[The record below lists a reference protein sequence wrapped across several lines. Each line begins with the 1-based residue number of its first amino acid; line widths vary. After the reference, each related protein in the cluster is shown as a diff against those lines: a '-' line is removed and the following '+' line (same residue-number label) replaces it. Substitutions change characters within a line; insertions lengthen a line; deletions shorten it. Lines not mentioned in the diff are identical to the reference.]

1 MMSRDVKINF
11 QEEFMENFDLWG
23 IAIKLIGGL
32 GLFIYGM
39 HIMAEGLQKSAGNRL
54 KKIVEMLTKNRIM
67 AVGIG
72 AVFTAIV
79 QSSSATTVMVV
90 GFVNAGI
97 MNLTQAV
104 GIIMGAN
111 IGTTI
116 TAQIVSLKLTA
127 IAPIAIAAGVIMMLA
142 SNNTR
147 HKKYAQ
153 ILIGFGILF
162 MGMDVMKEAVHP
174 LRSYEGFTNLL
185 MSFGNPNI
193 MDTFKAI
200 LTGFAVT
207 AVVQSSSAT
216 TGILIALASA
226 GMLPISAAFPVLLGT
241 NIGTCVTAMISS
253 VGANK
258 TAKRAAIVHLLFN
271 IIGTVIFVAV
281 FLVFKD
287 SMINLLRETADS
299 PERQLANAHTIFN
312 IVNTVILLPFAGL
325 LVYMA
330 NRILPYD
337 AELEEVEGI
346 KYLDERFLET
356 PSIAIT
362 LVMKE
367 VLHMGNLA
375 TKSLDKSIDAFVQSN
390 MKLVEETFRIEES
403 INQMEHAI
411 TDYIIKLSNA
421 SISVQD
427 REKIDGLFS
436 TVNDIERVGDHAEN
450 LAELAMYRI
459 ENKLTFSDSAIE
471 EVKEMGAKALDAT
484 REALSSLEKGDNHIA
499 QQVIEWEGNIDVMEK
514 TLRKKHIKRL
524 NDQKC
529 NPSSGVI
536 FLDLISNLERVGDHA
551 SNIAL
556 SVLDTIE
563 GN

>member
-1 MMSRDVKINF
+1 MSNL
-11 QEEFMENFDLWG
+11 DLWG
-23 IAIKLIGGL
+23 ISIELVGGL

-39 HIMAEGLQKSAGNRL
+39 HIMAEGLQKSAGNKL

-67 AVGIG
+67 AVSIG

-127 IAPIAIAAGVIMMLA
+127 IAPVAVAAGVVMMLA
-142 SNNTR
+142 SNNSR

-153 ILIGFGILF
+153 ILIGFGVLF
-162 MGMDVMKEAVHP
+162 MGMDVMKGAVKP

-185 MSFGNPNI
+185 MSFGNPNVR
-193 MDTFKAI
+193 DTFMAI
-200 LTGFAVT
+200 LTGFAIT
-207 AVVQSSSAT
+207 AIVQSSSAT

-226 GMLPISAAFPVLLGT
+226 GMLPITAAFPVLLGT

-271 IIGTVIFVAV
+271 VIGTIIFVFA
-281 FLVFKD
+281 FLIFKD
-287 SMINLLRETADS
+287 GMIDILRSTSDS

-312 IVNTVILLPFAGL
+312 VVNTVLLLPFASL
-325 LVYMA
+325 LVFMA

-337 AELEEVEGI
+337 EELEEIEGI
-346 KYLDERFLET
+346 KYLDDRFLET
-356 PSIAIT
+356 PSIAMT
-362 LVMKE
+362 QVMKE
-367 VLHMGNLA
+367 VMHMGNLA
-375 TKSLDKSIDAFVQSN
+375 TKSLEKSIDAFINSN
-390 MKLVEETFRIEES
+390 TKMVEETFRIEES
-403 INQMEHAI
+403 INQMEHAML
-411 TDYIIKLSNA
+411 DYLIKLSNSA
-421 SISVQD
+421 ISVRD
-427 REKIDGLFS
+427 REQIDGLFS
-436 TVNDIERVGDHAEN
+436 TINDIERVGDHAEN
-450 LAELAMYRI
+450 LAELAQYRI
-459 ENKLTFSDSAIE
+459 ENKLYFSDKAIDE
-471 EVKEMGAKALDAT
+471 IKEMSSKVLST
-484 REALSSLEKGDNHIA
+484 IKEALTSLENGEHQLA
-499 QQVIEWEGNIDVMEK
+499 SRVIEWEGNIDVMEE

-524 NDQKC
+524 NEQQC
-529 NPSSGVI
+529 NPSSGVV
-536 FLDLISNLERVGDHA
+536 FLDIISNLERVGDHA
-551 SNIAL
+551 SNIAM
-556 SVLDTIE
+556 SVLDTAE
-563 GN
+563 EH

>member
-1 MMSRDVKINF
+1 
-11 QEEFMENFDLWG
+11 MENFDLWA
-23 IAIKLIGGL
+23 IAIELFGGL

-39 HIMAEGLQKSAGNRL
+39 HVMAEGLQKSAGSRL
-54 KKIVEMLTKNRIM
+54 KKFVELLTKNRIM
-67 AVGIG
+67 AVGVG
-72 AVFTAIV
+72 AIFTAIV

-127 IAPIAIAAGVIMMLA
+127 IAPVAVGAGVVMMLA
-142 SNNTR
+142 SNNSK

-153 ILIGFGILF
+153 ILIGFGVLF
-162 MGMDVMKEAVHP
+162 MGMDVMKHAVKP

-185 MSFGNPNI
+185 LSFGNPNI
-193 MDTFKAI
+193 WDTFMAI

-207 AVVQSSSAT
+207 AIIQSSSAT

-271 IIGTVIFVAV
+271 VIGTFIFVAV
-281 FLVFKD
+281 FLMFSE
-287 SMINLLRETADS
+287 SMIEMLTKTATTA
-299 PERQLANAHTIFN
+299 ERQLANAHTIFN
-312 IVNTVILLPFAGL
+312 IVNTVILLPFASV
-325 LVYMA
+325 LVMMA

-346 KYLDERFLET
+346 KYLDERLLET
-356 PSIAIT
+356 PSIVMDQ
-362 LVMKE
+362 VMKE
-367 VLHMGNLA
+367 VIHMGNLA
-375 TKSLDKSIDAFVQSN
+375 TKSLDKAVAAFIKGDL
-390 MKLVEETFRIEES
+390 KLVEETFRLEKS
-403 INQMEHAI
+403 INQM
-411 TDYIIKLSNA
+411 DYYIVEYLVKLSNA
-421 SISVQD
+421 SISVTD
-427 REKIDGLFS
+427 RELIDSLFG
-436 TVNDIERVGDHAEN
+436 TINDIERVGDHAEN
-450 LAELAMYRI
+450 LAELAQYRV
-459 ENKLTFSDSAIE
+459 ENKLTFSDKAIDE
-471 EVKEMGAKALDAT
+471 LREMSSKAIQAIKQSLKSMEVNDRHLA
-484 REALSSLEKGDNHIA
+484 EK
-499 QQVIEWEGNIDVMEK
+499 VIEWEGQIDLMEK
-514 TLRKKHIKRL
+514 TLRKQHIQRL
-524 NDQKC
+524 NDQLCK
-529 NPSSGVI
+529 PASGVI
-536 FLDLISNLERVGDHA
+536 FLDLINNLERIGDHA

-556 SVLDTIE
+556 TVLDTVE
-563 GN
+563 